1 MFLRAPDDVRP
12 SLEDLPGTHWFVE
25 DLEPVHGSDWDLL
38 VVWGEEYSV
47 KSDWHVL
54 GFGIARAASCTR
66 NNYLNYS
73 RHVYVAPD
81 IEKVADPALVQRT
94 IVDVIAPPPRRG
106 WREPIHRSF
115 TDGPHGRE
123 LVVPEPIPLV
133 YLGEEELPYALVA
146 QSSQGNVTWAL
157 PEETIEHR
165 AWVLCVLRL
174 LHDIDPEAFPAEP
187 DWQSGTTWSPPALLA
202 AQRALDEQVAAR
214 DRAIAE
220 ANARVV
226 AAERAV
232 DEQRSVAADGSWR
245 LLTSQGDELV
255 TAVKGAL
262 ESFGFT
268 VAERDDEH
276 HKRHGRR
283 LEDLLVT
290 DPTDPEWES
299 LVEVKGY
306 GRGKGASVND
316 VAQVLTAPSM
326 YFMSEH
332 QRPPASVWH
341 VVNPQAGTD
350 PSARSVA
357 IPNEKDLRKLTEAHG
372 ALIDTRDLFRAWCAV
387 TEGHDPASVRA
398 SLRAAVTRWTWPV
411 EEAHE

>member
-12 SLEDLPGTHWFVE
+12 SLEDLPGTHWFVD
-25 DLEPVHGSDWDLL
+25 DLEPVHGSDWNLL
-38 VVWGEEYSV
+38 VVWGAEYSH
-47 KSDWHVL
+47 KPGWHVL
-54 GFGIARAASCTR
+54 GFGIDRAASCTR
-66 NNYLNYS
+66 RYES
-73 RHVYVAPD
+73 HARHAYVAPD
-81 IEKVADPALVQRT
+81 IEGVADPALVQRS
-94 IVDVIAPPPRRG
+94 IVDVIAPPPRKV
-106 WREPIHRSF
+106 WRAPIHRVYI
-115 TDGPHGRE
+115 DAPNNQKPAE
-123 LVVPEPIPLV
+123 IEPIPLV
-133 YLGEEELPYALVA
+133 CLGEEELPYALVT
-146 QSSQGNVTWAL
+146 QSWQGSTTWAL

-165 AWVLCVLRL
+165 AWVLCVLRV
-174 LHDIDPEAFPAEP
+174 LHGIDPEAFPAEP

-202 AQRALDEQVAAR
+202 AQRALDHQVATR
-214 DRAIAE
+214 DRVIAE
-220 ANARVV
+220 ANASVE

-232 DEQRSVAADGSWR
+232 DEQRSVAADGPWR

-255 TAVKGAL
+255 SAVKGAL

-290 DPTDPEWES
+290 DPTDPGWES

-326 YFMSEH
+326 YFASEH

-341 VVNPQAGTD
+341 VVNAQAGTD

-372 ALIDTRDLFRAWCAV
+372 ALIDTRDLFRAWCAA